1 MSSKETQEEHCADY
15 GTDDA
20 ATIREMFQRAYEEQQ
35 RRESTFGGYLR
46 ALRRKRQLTEAE
58 IATKAGISRS
68 DWLSWEG
75 HSKLPSPE
83 ALEAALAR
91 LKLSPIKVSRLHEL
105 LHEAP
110 RHALRNLSVFREES
124 LAARGL
130 SVIDID
136 LEWEAVG
143 AIGQEKLLVWAGK
156 KGLEFPRDLLCCL
169 RELRTDDS
177 REAWISEVM
186 GDDTI

>member
-1 MSSKETQEEHCADY
+1 MSSEETKEEHCANY
-15 GTDDA
+15 GTDDPDTVRA
-20 ATIREMFQRAYEEQQ
+20 MFQRAYEEQQ
-35 RRESTFGGYLR
+35 KRESTFGGYLR

-75 HSKLPSPE
+75 HSKIPSPE
-83 ALEAALAR
+83 ALEAALSR
-91 LKLSPIKVSRLHEL
+91 LKLSPIKVARLNDL
-105 LHEAP
+105 LREAP

-130 SVIDID
+130 SVIDIG
-136 LEWEAVG
+136 LEWK
-143 AIGQEKLLVWAGK
+143 AIGTTGQKKLLDWARK
-156 KGLEFPRDLLCCL
+156 KGLEFPRDLLPCL

-186 GDDTI
+186 DDDAT